1 MKTVKF
7 IILLKH
13 LKINNFALIDELDV
27 SFSQGM
33 TTITGETGAGKSIL
47 LGGLFLVLGKRAD
60 LSSVM
65 DSTKKCVVEAVFN
78 IENYEL
84 EDFFADQDL
93 DYEAETIIRREI
105 IPSGKSRAFINDT
118 PVTLKVLEKISQELI
133 DIHSQNETQT
143 LLQSEYQFLVL
154 DAIAQNSQIIRDY
167 GQLLK
172 DYLKIQKQYNLLFE
186 RNNDSEK
193 SLSFNRYLFDEL
205 VNAKLTEGMQEPLEQ
220 RVAELSHVEAL
231 QTYLSG
237 AIQLLEGEQVGIL
250 DQFIQL
256 RSLIVQAAQKSK
268 NFESISQ
275 RIHDLIFEAED
286 IRDQLNQDFERLELN
301 PEELMLLEERL
312 NLLNNLFQKHKV
324 QSVNDLIQLRDQL
337 EVLLDENESLDETL
351 NTLKAQMKEMEVEL
365 ERLSSEIR
373 NQRQNAIPKLEE
385 ELKEMVY
392 QMGMTEASFRI
403 ELSDADR
410 YLFNGKDLLEFNF
423 LANKGSSFKPLR
435 KVASGGEI
443 SRIMLS
449 IKTILSRF
457 KKLPTIIFDEI
468 DTGVSGKVSESIAK
482 IMADM
487 ALEMQVFA
495 ITHLPQ
501 VAAKGKHHFKVFK
514 QHDGVRTQ
522 TQLTELSPEDRINEI
537 ALMLSG
543 DKISSTA
550 LAHAKELLN

>member
-1 MKTVKF
+1 M
-7 IILLKH
+7 LKH
-13 LKINNFALIDELDV
+13 LKINNFALIEELDV
-27 SFSQGM
+27 NFSQGM

-65 DSTKKCVVEAVFN
+65 DSTKKCIVEAVFN

-84 EDFFADQDL
+84 KEFFVEQDL

-154 DAIAQNSQIIRDY
+154 DAIAQNGQIIKDY
-167 GQLLK
+167 GKLLK

-193 SLSFNRYLFDEL
+193 SLSLNRYLFEEL
-205 VNAKLTEGMQEPLEQ
+205 ENAKLKEGMQEPLEQ

-231 QTYLSG
+231 QSYLSG
-237 AIQLLEGEQVGIL
+237 AVQLLEGEQVGIL
-250 DQFIQL
+250 DQFIEL

-286 IRDQLNQDFERLELN
+286 IRDQLNQGFERLELN
-301 PEELMLLEERL
+301 PEELMVLEERL
-312 NLLNNLFQKHKV
+312 NGLNNLFQKHKL

-351 NTLKAQMKEMEVEL
+351 NTLNAQMKEMEVEL
-365 ERLSSEIR
+365 DRLSSELR
-373 NQRQNAIPKLEE
+373 KQRQNAIPKLEE

-392 QMGMTEASFRI
+392 QMGMTEASFKI

-435 KVASGGEI
+435 KVASGGEL

-514 QHDGVRTQ
+514 QHDGIRTQ
-522 TQLTELSPEDRINEI
+522 TQLTELNREDRINEI

-543 DKISSTA
+543 DKISPTA